1 MTKTKHVQCAGGI
14 IINKKM
20 QIAVVNQN
28 KDSWSLPKGHI
39 DPGETELETAKREIY
54 EETGITKL
62 HYMQPIGN
70 YGRYRIGLDG
80 NDDLSEHKTIHI
92 FLFTSDQKKLTP
104 IDPHNPEAKWV
115 DHDKV
120 EALLTHPEDKK
131 FYVNSIPL
139 WINIKLD

>member
-14 IINKKM
+14 IINQKM
-20 QIAVVNQN
+20 QVAVVNQN

-62 HYMQPIGN
+62 HYIQPIGN

-80 NDDLSEHKTIHI
+80 SDDLSEHK
-92 FLFTSDQKKLTP
+92 KLIP

-115 DHDKV
+115 DYDKV